1 MLSFVIVA
9 LTHWFFLVSGL
20 TINSNVLAWFTM
32 ASNPIVIEFIIGYII
47 ASYFNEIIKII
58 NRVGDVYYNIINF
71 FIITLL
77 YLEVKTLPMFDDL
90 HMGVGFIPS
99 VYLFIYSIKLF
110 NGSGMKLPRFL
121 SFTSRVS
128 YSIYLLHMP
137 VIFIVITISKLIF
150 GEMVFDFFFSRV
162 IMFFV
167 SLSVSWFVGYLFY
180 SSVEERL
187 SKVLKKLFLRVKDNG
202 VI

>member
-71 FIITLL
+71 FIIILL

-99 VYLFIYSIKLF
+99 VYL
-110 NGSGMKLPRFL
+110 
-121 SFTSRVS
+121 
-128 YSIYLLHMP
+128 
-137 VIFIVITISKLIF
+137 
-150 GEMVFDFFFSRV
+150 
-162 IMFFV
+162 
-167 SLSVSWFVGYLFY
+167 
-180 SSVEERL
+180 
-187 SKVLKKLFLRVKDNG
+187 
-202 VI
+202 